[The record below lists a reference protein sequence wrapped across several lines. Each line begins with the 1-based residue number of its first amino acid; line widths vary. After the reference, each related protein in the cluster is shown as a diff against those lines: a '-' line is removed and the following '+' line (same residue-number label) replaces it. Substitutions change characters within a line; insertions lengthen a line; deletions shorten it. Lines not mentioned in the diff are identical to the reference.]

1 MYPGGSVSPPYAD
14 RLVIVFV
21 VKSPPTY
28 GAGSPLRMPDDRVQ
42 RGGAFLHE
50 PEAPRSVVR
59 NNWGAGDWANG
70 VGFRIARTF

>member
-1 MYPGGSVSPPYAD
+1 VEDCYHLGFEGAPADGSARTTDCSY
-14 RLVIVFV
+14 
-21 VKSPPTY
+21 
-28 GAGSPLRMPDDRVQ
+28 PDDRVQ

-50 PEAPRSVVR
+50 PEDLRSVVR